1 MVIDSPSDFHHKAY
15 HKADYEYARMRTT
28 IERIRDIRLQLLDF
42 IIMYFIPWKIKVKC
56 ENKFNI
62 VLTSSNN
69 QFQKNDT

>member
-42 IIMYFIPWKIKVKC
+42 HIISFFGKSMPNVEIH
-56 ENKFNI
+56 KFN
-62 VLTSSNN
+62 VLLTRSNN
-69 QFQKNDT
+69 QFQNNDT

>member
-42 IIMYFIPWKIKVKC
+42 IIMYIFHSLENQSQMWKWI
-56 ENKFNI
+56 
-62 VLTSSNN
+62 
-69 QFQKNDT
+69 

>member
-42 IIMYFIPWKIKVKC
+42 LIISFFGKSMPNVEMNLLSRKQDPTTKR
-56 ENKFNI
+56 
-62 VLTSSNN
+62 
-69 QFQKNDT
+69 